1 MSSQQTNTI
10 EAEDSASIP
19 IHACLNCSTPAP
31 GNFCP
36 TCGQETAQGP
46 QSFAQYFQG
55 SIARVTSGRS
65 QIWQTL
71 LKLFFSPG
79 ALTVEYKAGR
89 RARYLRPLQLYLLVS
104 VIVFATVQ
112 FFGLSLSLRF
122 FDEQG
127 LHLLRNA
134 PPIVDPVHGQSR
146 LMTAMLDILDYIN
159 TPGVRRFQAL
169 SLEDKFMFLR
179 ARRVVYV
186 SYVVLLLVPIFAL
199 TLALSY
205 RDRRQRYA
213 EHLVFG
219 LHCQTFLL
227 LMMLVESKLPDIV
240 ANALSFWV
248 VAYFVV
254 ALRRVYGGTWA
265 ETLGR
270 GLIMLT
276 SYFGIFFVAN
286 ILLIIALLA
295 F

>member
-1 MSSQQTNTI
+1 M
-10 EAEDSASIP
+10 
-19 IHACLNCSTPAP
+19 
-31 GNFCP
+31 
-36 TCGQETAQGP
+36 
-46 QSFAQYFQG
+46 
-55 SIARVTSGRS
+55 ARITSGRS
-65 QIWQTL
+65 RIWETL

-79 ALTVEYKAGR
+79 ALTVEYEAGR

-104 VIVFATVQ
+104 IIVFAIVQ
-112 FFGLSLSLRF
+112 FLGLSLSLRF

-127 LHLLRNA
+127 LYLLRNA
-134 PPIVDPVHGQSR
+134 PPIVDPVHGHGR
-146 LMTAMLDILDYIN
+146 LVTAMLDSLDYIN

-169 SLEDKFMFLR
+169 SLEDKFVFLR
-179 ARRVVYV
+179 ARRVVYL

-199 TLALSY
+199 TLAVSY
-205 RDRRQRYA
+205 RDRRRPYA

-219 LHCQTFLL
+219 LHCQTLLL
-227 LMMLVESKLPDIV
+227 LMMLIESKLPGIV

-248 VAYFVV
+248 VAYFAV

-286 ILLIIALLA
+286 ILLILALFAL
-295 F
+295 